1 MTDSPIQQCT
11 QWLEWYSQQYG
22 PSQKDP
28 AAVGRLI
35 RATVD
40 YLDWMKSVN
49 YSIDAQHLHRRQ
61 LELFLDFVKNRR
73 LPWQQLFT
81 VNTRK
86 HFKKI
91 NGLATTAA
99 INGLSRYLV
108 KQGLIKTP
116 LPQHPKQRKLTGTF
130 EDYLQFRQDGHQ
142 TDTHQLV
149 AIRRVLSALCDYL
162 NRQDIILHQ
171 LRIEDLDAFMAEFC
185 QPFLPGTCRI
195 YRTIV
200 RGFLTYLHLQRGIL
214 KKDLAPLLI
223 GAPQFAKAKPP
234 KFLRPH
240 EVELLFDSLSVSSAK
255 DLRTYVMVHLAY
267 TLGLRPCEIC
277 RITLDDIAFK
287 KAQLSLEDR
296 KNTQPLML
304 PIPEK
309 TLKAIVAYIVG
320 GRPNSDDRHL
330 ILSLAAPYGP
340 IVPGLVGRY
349 IQQAMHKAGLN
360 STPYWLRHSYAQHLL
375 SSGASIYEI
384 KEMLGHRHIES
395 SRKYLHIHTDLMR
408 EVILDEPL

>member
-116 LPQHPKQRKLTGTF
+116 LPQHPKQRKLIGTF

-296 KNTQPLML
+296 KTTQPLML

-309 TLKAIVAYIVG
+309 TLKAIVVYIVG

-340 IVPGLVGRY
+340 IVAGLVGHY

-395 SRKYLHIHTDLMR
+395 SRKYLHIHIDLMR

>member
-1 MTDSPIQQCT
+1 MDDPRTEQSI
-11 QWLEWYSQQYG
+11 QWLNWYNRQYG
-22 PSQKDP
+22 PPQKDP
-28 AAVGRLI
+28 SAVPRLT
-35 RATVD
+35 RAIAD

-49 YSIDAQHLHRRQ
+49 YSPATRHLHRRQ
-61 LELFLDFVKNRR
+61 LELFLSFVKNRR
-73 LPWQQLFT
+73 FGWQQLLT
-81 VNTRK
+81 VKTRE

-91 NGLATTAA
+91 SGLSTTAA
-99 INGLSRYLV
+99 VNGLSRYLV
-108 KQGLIKTP
+108 KQGQLKTP
-116 LPQHPKQRKLTGTF
+116 LPQHPQQRKLAGIF
-130 EDYLQFRQDGHQ
+130 EDYLQYRQDGHQ
-142 TDTHQLV
+142 TDTRQLKS
-149 AIRRVLSALCDYL
+149 IRRVLSALCDYFNQHGITL
-162 NRQDIILHQ
+162 QR

-185 QPFLPGTCRI
+185 QPFLPGTCSN
-195 YRTIV
+195 YRSIV
-200 RGFLTYLHLQRGIL
+200 RGFLSYLHQQRGIL

-223 GAPQFAKAKPP
+223 GAAQFAKAKPP

-240 EVELLFDSLSVSSAK
+240 EVQLLFESLSVTCPK

-287 KAQLSLEDR
+287 KEQVSVEDR
-296 KNTQPLML
+296 KNKQPLTL

-309 TLKAIVAYIVG
+309 TLKAIVAYMVG
-320 GRPNSDDRHL
+320 GRPKSHDRHL
-330 ILSLAAPYGP
+330 ILSLSAPHGP

-349 IQQAMHKAGLN
+349 IQQAMNKAGLT

-384 KEMLGHRHIES
+384 KQMLGHRHIES

>member
-1 MTDSPIQQCT
+1 MTDSLIQQCT

-116 LPQHPKQRKLTGTF
+116 LPQHPKQRKLIGTF

-309 TLKAIVAYIVG
+309 TLKAIVVYIVG

-340 IVPGLVGRY
+340 IVAGLVGHY

-384 KEMLGHRHIES
+384 KQMLGHRHIES

>member
-1 MTDSPIQQCT
+1 MTDSHTQQSIE
-11 QWLEWYSQQYG
+11 WLNWYTQQYG
-22 PSQKDP
+22 PPQKDP
-28 AAVGRLI
+28 SAVPRLT
-35 RATVD
+35 RAIAD
-40 YLDWMKSVN
+40 YLHWMKSVN
-49 YSIDAQHLHRRQ
+49 YTSASRHQHRMQ
-61 LELFLDFVKNRR
+61 LELFLSFVKNRR
-73 LPWQQLFT
+73 SGWQQLFT
-81 VNTRK
+81 EKTRE

-91 NGLATTAA
+91 RGLSTTAA
-99 INGLSRYLV
+99 VNGLSRYLV
-108 KQGLIKTP
+108 GQGQLKTP
-116 LPQHPKQRKLTGTF
+116 LPQHPQQRKLAGIF
-130 EDYLQFRQDGHQ
+130 EDYLQYRQDGHQ
-142 TDTHQLV
+142 TDTRQLKS
-149 AIRRVLSALCDYL
+149 IRRVLSALCDYFNQHGITL
-162 NRQDIILHQ
+162 NR

-185 QPFLPGTCRI
+185 QPFLPGTCSN
-195 YRTIV
+195 YRSIV
-200 RGFLTYLHLQRGIL
+200 RGFLSYLHQQRGIL

-223 GAPQFAKAKPP
+223 GAAQFAKAKPP

-240 EVELLFDSLSVSSAK
+240 EVQQLFENLSVTCPK

-287 KAQLSLEDR
+287 KEQVSVEDR
-296 KNTQPLML
+296 KNTQPLTL

-309 TLKAIVAYIVG
+309 TLKAIVAYMVG
-320 GRPNSDDRHL
+320 GRPTSRDRHL
-330 ILSLAAPYGP
+330 ILSLSAPHGP

-349 IQQAMHKAGLN
+349 IQKAMNKAGLT

>member
-1 MTDSPIQQCT
+1 MADSHIQQCIE
-11 QWLEWYSQQYG
+11 WLDWYIQQYG
-22 PSQKDP
+22 SPQKDP
-28 AAVGRLI
+28 SAVARLI
-35 RATVD
+35 RATAD
-40 YLDWMKSVN
+40 YLQWMKSVN
-49 YSIDAQHLHRRQ
+49 YSLATQHLHRGQ

-81 VNTRK
+81 VKTRK
-86 HFKKI
+86 QFKKI
-91 NGLATTAA
+91 SGLATTTA

-108 KQGLIKTP
+108 EQGQLKMP
-116 LPQHPKQRKLTGTF
+116 LPQHPQQRKLTGTF

-149 AIRRVLSALCDYL
+149 AVRRVLSSLCDYL
-162 NRQDIILHQ
+162 NAQGIRLHQ

-185 QPFLPGTCRI
+185 QPFSPGPCRT

-200 RGFLTYLHLQRGIL
+200 RGFLTYLHHQRGIL

-240 EVELLFDSLSVSSAK
+240 EVKLLFESLSVNSAK

-287 KAQLSLEDR
+287 KVQLNVADR
-296 KNTQPLML
+296 KNKQPLTL

-309 TLKAIVAYIVG
+309 TLKAIVAYMVG
-320 GRPNSDDRHL
+320 GRPNSQDRHL
-330 ILSLAAPYGP
+330 ILSFHAPYGP

-349 IQQAMHKAGLN
+349 IQEAMHTAGLT

-375 SSGASIYEI
+375 SCGASIYEI

>member
-49 YSIDAQHLHRRQ
+49 YSLDAQHLHRRQ

-81 VNTRK
+81 VNTRE

-91 NGLATTAA
+91 SGLATTAA

-108 KQGLIKTP
+108 KLGQIKTP
-116 LPQHPKQRKLTGTF
+116 LPQHPQQRKLGGTF
-130 EDYLQFRQDGHQ
+130 KDYLQFRQDGHQ

-149 AIRRVLSALCDYL
+149 AMRRVLSALCDYL
-162 NRQDIILHQ
+162 NEQDITLHQ
-171 LRIEDLDAFMAEFC
+171 LHIEALDAFMAKFC
-185 QPFLPGTCRI
+185 QPFSPGTCRT

-200 RGFLTYLHLQRGIL
+200 RGFLTYLHHQCGIL
-214 KKDLAPLLI
+214 KKDLARLLI
-223 GAPQFAKAKPP
+223 GAVQFAKAKPP

-240 EVELLFDSLSVSSAK
+240 EVKLLFESLSVTSAK

-277 RITLDDIAFK
+277 RITLDDIGFK
-287 KAQLSLEDR
+287 KAQITIEDR
-296 KNTQPLML
+296 KNNQPLTL

-309 TLKAIVAYIVG
+309 TLKAIVAYMVG
-320 GRPNSDDRHL
+320 ARSKSNDRHL

-340 IVPGLVGRY
+340 IVAGLVGRY
-349 IQQAMHKAGLN
+349 IQQAMHKAKLN

-375 SSGASIYEI
+375 SSGASIYEV
-384 KEMLGHRHIES
+384 KQMLGHRHIES

-408 EVILDEPL
+408 EVILDETL

>member
-1 MTDSPIQQCT
+1 MSDSHIQQCIE
-11 QWLEWYSQQYG
+11 WLNWYSQHYG
-22 PSQKDP
+22 APQKDP
-28 AAVGRLI
+28 AAVVGLI
-35 RATVD
+35 RATAD
-40 YLDWMKSVN
+40 YLNWMKSVN
-49 YSIDAQHLHRRQ
+49 YSLATQHLHRRQ

-81 VNTRK
+81 VKTRE
-86 HFKKI
+86 HYKKI
-91 NGLATTAA
+91 SGLATTAA

-108 KQGLIKTP
+108 EKGQIKTP
-116 LPQHPKQRKLTGTF
+116 LPQHPQQRRLTGTF

-162 NRQDIILHQ
+162 NEQDITLHR
-171 LRIEDLDAFMAEFC
+171 LRIEDLDAFIAKFC
-185 QPFLPGTCRI
+185 QPFSPGTCRI
-195 YRTIV
+195 YRTIL
-200 RGFLTYLHLQRGIL
+200 RGFLTYLHQQCGIL

-223 GAPQFAKAKPP
+223 GAVQFAKAKPP

-240 EVELLFDSLSVSSAK
+240 EVKLLFESLSVSCAK

-287 KAQLSLEDR
+287 KAQLNVEDR
-296 KNTQPLML
+296 KNKQPLTL
-304 PIPEK
+304 PIPEQ
-309 TLKAIVAYIVG
+309 TLKAIVAYMVG
-320 GRPNSDDRHL
+320 GRPTSRDRHL
-330 ILSLAAPYGP
+330 ILSFHAPYGP
-340 IVPGLVGRY
+340 IVSGLVGRY
-349 IQQAMHKAGLN
+349 IQEAMHKAGLT

-395 SRKYLHIHTDLMR
+395 SRKYLHIHIDLMR

>member
-1 MTDSPIQQCT
+1 MADFHIQQCIE
-11 QWLEWYSQQYG
+11 WLNWYSQQYG
-22 PSQKDP
+22 APQNDP
-28 AAVGRLI
+28 ATVVQLM
-35 RATVD
+35 RAIAN
-40 YLDWMKSVN
+40 YLQWMKSAN
-49 YSIDAQHLHRRQ
+49 YSLGTQHMHRRQ

-81 VNTRK
+81 VNTRE

-91 NGLATTAA
+91 SGLATTAA

-108 KQGLIKTP
+108 KQGQIKTP
-116 LPQHPKQRKLTGTF
+116 LPQHPQQRKLSGTF
-130 EDYLQFRQDGHQ
+130 KDYLQFRQDGHQ

-162 NRQDIILHQ
+162 NEQDITLHQ
-171 LRIEDLDAFMAEFC
+171 LHIEALDAFMAKFC
-185 QPFLPGTCRI
+185 QPFSPGTCRT

-200 RGFLTYLHLQRGIL
+200 RGFLTYLYQQRSTL

-240 EVELLFDSLSVSSAK
+240 EVKLLFDSLSVSCAK
-255 DLRTYVMVHLAY
+255 ELRTYVMVHLAY

-277 RITLDDIAFK
+277 RITLDDIGFK
-287 KAQLSLEDR
+287 KAQITIEDR
-296 KNTQPLML
+296 KNNQPLTL

-309 TLKAIVAYIVG
+309 TLKAIVAYMVG
-320 GRPNSDDRHL
+320 ARSKSDDRHL

-340 IVPGLVGRY
+340 IVAGLVGRY
-349 IQQAMHKAGLN
+349 IQQAMHKAGLS

-375 SSGASIYEI
+375 SSGASIYEV
-384 KEMLGHRHIES
+384 KQMLGHRHIES

-408 EVILDEPL
+408 EVILDETL